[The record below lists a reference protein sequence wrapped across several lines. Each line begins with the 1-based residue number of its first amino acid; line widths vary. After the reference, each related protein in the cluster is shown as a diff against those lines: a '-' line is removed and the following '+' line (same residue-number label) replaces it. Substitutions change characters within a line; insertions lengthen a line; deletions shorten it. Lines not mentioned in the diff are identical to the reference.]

1 MNIQNLA
8 TSVVALGLIAFISYE
23 GIDLVRTNGSYIATN
38 GVSVRHVVSDSAV
51 WRITVTTEAN
61 SVKEAQEKIKKD
73 KPAVLKFLKDEG
85 FSEGEISATN
95 SDIED
100 KFRYASSEAMEKK
113 LRFEIN
119 DVIIIK
125 TQNLDQIK
133 KSRPKLNELMEQDIR
148 LSNDVKYYY
157 KDIDKL
163 RVEMVNEAAK
173 DSENRAK
180 NIAGSVGSK
189 IKGLRSL
196 SCGSFSIVSDDSSI
210 TSDHDWSEGADSI
223 DKRVRVVVHGTF
235 NLK

>member
-1 MNIQNLA
+1 M
-8 TSVVALGLIAFISYE
+8 
-23 GIDLVRTNGSYIATN
+23 
-38 GVSVRHVVSDSAV
+38 
-51 WRITVTTEAN
+51 
-61 SVKEAQEKIKKD
+61 KKD
-73 KPAVLKFLKDEG
+73 KTAVLKFLKDEG
-85 FSEGEISATN
+85 FSNDEISAII

-100 KFRYASSEAMEKK
+100 KLRYASGEGMEKK
-113 LRFEIN
+113 LRFEMS
-119 DVIIIK
+119 DIIVIK

-148 LSNDVKYYY
+148 IKNDVKYYY

-180 NIAGSVGSK
+180 NVAGSVGSK
-189 IKGLRSL
+189 ITGLRSL
-196 SCGSFSIVSDDSSI
+196 SCGNFSIVSDDSSI
-210 TSDHDWSEGADSI
+210 TSEGDWNEGADSI